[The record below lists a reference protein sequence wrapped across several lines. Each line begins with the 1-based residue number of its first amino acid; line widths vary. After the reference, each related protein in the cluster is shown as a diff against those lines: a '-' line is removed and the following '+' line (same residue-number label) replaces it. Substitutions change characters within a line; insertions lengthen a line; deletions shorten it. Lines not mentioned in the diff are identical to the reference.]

1 MDNIIYLVMYLKVV
15 QTLVS
20 EELHKKILELAK
32 KEKKSIKEVVREA
45 LEEWVLWK
53 SGVDEDAFLSFK
65 PVDFGIE
72 TDSSKL
78 EKLIYEESRK

>member
-1 MDNIIYLVMYLKVV
+1 MKVV

-20 EELHKKILELAK
+20 EELHKKIVEVAK

-53 SGVDEDAFLSFK
+53 SGVDKDTFLNFK

>member
-78 EKLIYEESRK
+78 EKLIYEEIRK

>member
-1 MDNIIYLVMYLKVV
+1 
-15 QTLVS
+15 LVS

-53 SGVDEDAFLSFK
+53 SGVDEDTFLSFK

-78 EKLIYEESRK
+78 EKLIYEEIRK